1 MTYWLANLGPI
12 HLLTQKCLC
21 QIWVE
26 IINSLDTSV
35 FQQSSI
41 VATLPRT
48 VTTEL
53 TNTGTDWCLDYS
65 LYILRFIKCIIWAEN
80 RFLYRYALSIG
91 MGKALFFLLHLF
103 EIMLAKLHEN
113 IFSAWRFWFCF
124 FYIARGGSLK
134 VIPGECL
141 RYENNVWFEERG
153 ILIIG

>member
-26 IINSLDTSV
+26 MINSLDTSV

-91 MGKALFFLLHLF
+91 MGKALFFSPFIWNHVGKITWKYILSLEILVLF
-103 EIMLAKLHEN
+103 FLYCERRQFE
-113 IFSAWRFWFCF
+113 SDT
-124 FYIARGGSLK
+124 RG
-134 VIPGECL
+134 VFE
-141 RYENNVWFEERG
+141 VWK
-153 ILIIG
+153 

>member
-1 MTYWLANLGPI
+1 MMTYWLANLGPI

-91 MGKALFFLLHLF
+91 MGKALFFFSIYLKSCWQNYMKIYFQLGDSGSVFFILR
-103 EIMLAKLHEN
+103 EEAVWKWYQGSVWGMKIMYDSK
-113 IFSAWRFWFCF
+113 
-124 FYIARGGSLK
+124 RGA
-134 VIPGECL
+134 
-141 RYENNVWFEERG
+141 F
-153 ILIIG
+153 